1 MSASASTYTTKV
13 VKEKNKH
20 KFLVIDN
27 EETVEFIIT
36 VKVKKCGHKVYKI
49 FYSKAY
55 IWSER
60 TKGQLIIK
68 MTDTGNEMKI
78 ELVERGNYSELNYSE
93 LEPLRLLLLFESN
106 HANDPSHKIVEV

>member
-1 MSASASTYTTKV
+1 MSTSGSKITTKV
-13 VKEKNKH
+13 VKETKKRN
-20 KFLVIDN
+20 FLVIDN

-49 FYSKAY
+49 FYSKAD

-78 ELVERGNYSELNYSE
+78 EMVERGNYSELNYSE

-106 HANDPSHKIVEV
+106 HENDPRHKIVEV